1 MNELQYQNLHNYLTN
16 NSYSGITDENTK
28 RQLRRISKKYTVVS
42 DKLYFKLGESQPLVI
57 KECELPNILSEI
69 HSTHQCAMY
78 TYALAK
84 GRYYWP
90 SYVKAIRDYVKNC
103 EECQRNAQSLKRPN
117 EALQPMPVIARA

>member
-1 MNELQYQNLHNYLTN
+1 M
-16 NSYSGITDENTK
+16 
-28 RQLRRISKKYTVVS
+28 
-42 DKLYFKLGESQPLVI
+42 
-57 KECELPNILSEI
+57 ELPNILSEI
-69 HSTHQCAMY
+69 HSTHQCAEY